1 MPVLDVAG
9 VTVRFGGLMALS
21 DVTLTAEA
29 GQITGLIG
37 PNGAGK
43 TTLFNVITGL
53 QPPQSGRVVVDGRDV
68 TNTSAYKRARLGLAR
83 TFQRLEV
90 FDSLTVRENIQVAA
104 ESSGD
109 VRDVDRVIDLVGLR
123 AVIDAPVDTLP
134 TGMAR
139 LVELCRAVATRP
151 KVLLCD
157 ECSSGLTDEETHV
170 VGDVIRRVAA
180 EGVAVLLVEHDMSFV
195 MGTCE
200 VIHVLNLGVKIAE
213 GTPAEIQGNAEVRVA
228 YLGEEKD
235 EAAPRT
241 RAVEHLRELEAQHRP
256 PVVELRDIHAGYGT
270 IDVLHGVSFT
280 ISPGEVFALLG
291 PNGAGKSTTLK
302 VLNGEVQPSS
312 GDVLLCGESMV
323 GVSVDALARA
333 GLCTIPE
340 GRGVFPNLSVDDNL
354 RMSTY
359 TGVSLADIRERAFTQ
374 FPRLAERRK
383 QLAGTLSGGEQQ
395 MLALARA
402 LVVDPAVLLIDE
414 LSMGLAPI
422 IVERL
427 YEIVAEVAESESIAI
442 LIIEQ
447 FAHDVLGVATKA
459 GVMLH
464 GRLVTIGS
472 PDEIALTISDAYLAS
487 TAEELA

>member
-1 MPVLDVAG
+1 MAMLEVAG
-9 VTVRFGGLMALS
+9 ATVRFGGLMAVNN
-21 DVTLTAEA
+21 VTMTAEA

-53 QPPQSGRVVVDGRDV
+53 QSPQSGRVIVDGRDI
-68 TNTSAYKRARLGLAR
+68 TNVSAYKRARLGLAR

-90 FDSLTVRENIQVAA
+90 FDSLTVRDNILVAA
-104 ESSGD
+104 ESTGD
-109 VRDVDRVIDLVGLR
+109 TAEVDRVIDLVGLR
-123 AVIDAPVDTLP
+123 QVADAPVDILP

-139 LVELCRAVATRP
+139 LVELCRAVATKP

-157 ECSSGLTDEETHV
+157 ECSSGLTDEETKV
-170 VGDVIRRVAA
+170 VGEVIRRVAA
-180 EGVAVLLVEHDMSFV
+180 EGVGVLLVEHDMSFV
-195 MGTCE
+195 MGTCDI
-200 VIHVLNLGVKIAE
+200 IHVLNLGVKIAE
-213 GTPAEIQGNAEVRVA
+213 GTPAEIQGNTEVRVA
-228 YLGEEKD
+228 YLGEAKD

-241 RAVEHLRELEAQHRP
+241 LAVEHLREHDAQARP
-256 PVVELRDIHAGYGT
+256 PIVELREVHAGYGT
-270 IDVLHGVSFT
+270 IDVLHGVSLT
-280 ISPGEVFALLG
+280 IAPGEVFALLG

-312 GDVLLCGESMV
+312 GDVLLCGESV
-323 GVSVDALARA
+323 LGVPVDALARA

-340 GRGVFPNLSVDDNL
+340 GRGIFPNLTVDDNL
-354 RMSTY
+354 RMATF
-359 TGVSLADIRERAFTQ
+359 TGAPMAEIRERAFTQ

-402 LVVDPAVLLIDE
+402 LVVDPAVLVIDE

-427 YEIVAEVAESESIAI
+427 YEIVAEVAESEAIAI

-464 GRLVTIGS
+464 GRLVTVGS
-472 PDEIALTISDAYLAS
+472 PDQIALTISDAYLAS

>member
-1 MPVLDVAG
+1 
-9 VTVRFGGLMALS
+9 
-21 DVTLTAEA
+21 
-29 GQITGLIG
+29 
-37 PNGAGK
+37 
-43 TTLFNVITGL
+43 
-53 QPPQSGRVVVDGRDV
+53 
-68 TNTSAYKRARLGLAR
+68 
-83 TFQRLEV
+83 
-90 FDSLTVRENIQVAA
+90 
-104 ESSGD
+104 
-109 VRDVDRVIDLVGLR
+109 
-123 AVIDAPVDTLP
+123 
-134 TGMAR
+134 
-139 LVELCRAVATRP
+139 
-151 KVLLCD
+151 
-157 ECSSGLTDEETHV
+157 
-170 VGDVIRRVAA
+170 
-180 EGVAVLLVEHDMSFV
+180 
-195 MGTCE
+195 
-200 VIHVLNLGVKIAE
+200 
-213 GTPAEIQGNAEVRVA
+213 
-228 YLGEEKD
+228 
-235 EAAPRT
+235 
-241 RAVEHLRELEAQHRP
+241 
-256 PVVELRDIHAGYGT
+256 
-270 IDVLHGVSFT
+270 VLHGVSFT

-323 GVSVDALARA
+323 GVSVGALR
-333 GLCTIPE
+333 
-340 GRGVFPNLSVDDNL
+340 GRGSARSPRVAASSRTSP
-354 RMSTY
+354 ST
-359 TGVSLADIRERAFTQ
+359 TTCACPPTRRVLADIRARLHAV
-374 FPRLAERRK
+374 PRLAERRK

>member
-1 MPVLDVAG
+1 MAVLQVEGA
-9 VTVRFGGLMALS
+9 TVRFGGLMALS
-21 DVTLTAEA
+21 DVTIAAEA
-29 GQITGLIG
+29 GLITGLIG

-53 QPPQSGRVVVDGRDV
+53 QTPQSGKVVLDGRDI
-68 TNTSAYKRARLGLAR
+68 TTTSAYKRARLGLAR

-90 FDSLTVRENIQVAA
+90 FDSLSVRDNVLVAA
-104 ESSGD
+104 EAAGHTN
-109 VRDVDRVIDLVGLR
+109 DVDRVIDLVGLR
-123 AVIDAPVDTLP
+123 PFVDAPVDTLP
-134 TGMAR
+134 TGLAR

-151 KVLLCD
+151 KALLCD
-157 ECSSGLTDEETHV
+157 ECSSGLTDEETTV

-195 MGTCE
+195 MSTCDT
-200 VIHVLNLGVKIAE
+200 IHVLNLGVKIAE
-213 GTPAEIQGNAEVRVA
+213 GTPAEVQGNAEVRVA
-228 YLGEEKD
+228 YLGTEKD

-241 RAVEHLRELEAQHRP
+241 RTVAHLRELDARPRP
-256 PVVELRDIHAGYGT
+256 PIVELRDVHAGYGA
-270 IDVLHGVSFT
+270 IDVLHGVSLE
-280 ISPGEVFALLG
+280 IAPGEVFALLG

-302 VLNGEVQPSS
+302 VLNGEVVPSS
-312 GDVLLCGESMV
+312 GDVLLCGESV
-323 GVSVDALARA
+323 RGVSVDALARA

-340 GRGVFPNLSVDDNL
+340 GRGVFPNLSVEDNL
-354 RMSTY
+354 RMSTF
-359 TGVSLADIRERAFTQ
+359 TGRPLAEIRERAFTQ

-402 LVVDPAVLLIDE
+402 LVVDPAVLMIDE

-464 GRLVTIGS
+464 GRLVTIGT
-472 PDEIALTISDAYLAS
+472 PDEIASTVSDTYLAS
-487 TAEELA
+487 STEELA

>member
-1 MPVLDVAG
+1 MAVLDIAG

-21 DVTLTAEA
+21 DVTMSAEA

-53 QPPQSGRVVVDGRDV
+53 QAPQSGRVVLDGRDL
-68 TNTSAYKRARLGLAR
+68 TRTSAYKRARLGLAR

-90 FDSLTVRENIQVAA
+90 FDSLTVRDNILVAA
-104 ESSGD
+104 ESTGD
-109 VRDVDRVIDLVGLR
+109 TAEVDRVIDLVGLR
-123 AVIDAPVDTLP
+123 PVVDAPVDTLP

-139 LVELCRAVATRP
+139 LVELCRAVATKP

-157 ECSSGLTDEETHV
+157 ECSSGLTDEETGV

-195 MGTCE
+195 MGTCD
-200 VIHVLNLGVKIAE
+200 VIHVLNLGVKIAD
-213 GTPAEIQGNAEVRVA
+213 GTPAEIQGNTEVRVA
-228 YLGEEKD
+228 YLGEAKD

-241 RAVEHLRELEAQHRP
+241 LAVEHLRALEAQQHQP
-256 PVVELRDIHAGYGT
+256 IVELRDVHAGYGT
-270 IDVLHGVSFT
+270 IDVLHGVSLT
-280 ISPGEVFALLG
+280 IAPGEVFALLG

-312 GDVLLCGESMV
+312 GDVLLCGESV
-323 GVSVDALARA
+323 LGVPVDALARA

-340 GRGVFPNLSVDDNL
+340 GRGIFPNLTVDDNL
-354 RMSTY
+354 RMSTF

-402 LVVDPAVLLIDE
+402 LVVDPAVLVIDE

-427 YEIVAEVAESESIAI
+427 YEIVAEVAESEAIAI

-459 GVMLH
+459 GVTLH
-464 GRLVTIGS
+464 GRLVTVGS
-472 PDEIALTISDAYLAS
+472 PDQIALTISDAYLAS

>member
-1 MPVLDVAG
+1 MH
-9 VTVRFGGLMALS
+9 
-21 DVTLTAEA
+21 
-29 GQITGLIG
+29 
-37 PNGAGK
+37 
-43 TTLFNVITGL
+43 
-53 QPPQSGRVVVDGRDV
+53 
-68 TNTSAYKRARLGLAR
+68 
-83 TFQRLEV
+83 
-90 FDSLTVRENIQVAA
+90 
-104 ESSGD
+104 
-109 VRDVDRVIDLVGLR
+109 
-123 AVIDAPVDTLP
+123 PVDTLP

-359 TGVSLADIRERAFTQ
+359 TGASLADIRERAFTQ

>member
-1 MPVLDVAG
+1 MAVLEITGAS
-9 VTVRFGGLMALS
+9 VRFGGLMALS
-21 DVTLTAEA
+21 NVTMSAEA
-29 GQITGLIG
+29 RQITGLIG

-43 TTLFNVITGL
+43 TTLFNVINGL
-53 QPPQSGRVVVDGRDV
+53 QVPQSGRVILDGHDV

-104 ESSGD
+104 ESKGD
-109 VRDVDRVIDLVGLR
+109 MAEVDRVIDLVGLR
-123 AVIDAPVDTLP
+123 EVADAPVDTLP
-134 TGMAR
+134 TGLAR
-139 LVELCRAVATRP
+139 LVELCRVVATRP

-157 ECSSGLTDEETHV
+157 ESSSGLTDEETRV
-170 VGDVIRRVAA
+170 VGSVIRRVAA

-195 MGTCE
+195 MGTCD
-200 VIHVLNLGVKIAE
+200 VIYVLNLGVKIAK
-213 GTPAEIQGNAEVRVA
+213 GTPAEIQGNGEVRVA
-228 YLGEEKD
+228 YLGEAKD

-241 RAVEHLRELEAQHRP
+241 RAVAHLRELEEVPRAP
-256 PVVELRDIHAGYGT
+256 IVELRDVHAGYGA
-270 IDVLHGVSFT
+270 INVLHGVSLAVA
-280 ISPGEVFALLG
+280 PGEVFALLG

-302 VLNGEVQPSS
+302 VLNGEVRPSS
-312 GDVLLCGESMV
+312 GDVLLCGESV
-323 GVSVDALARA
+323 LGVSMDALARA

-340 GRGVFPNLSVDDNL
+340 GRGVFPNLTVDDNL
-354 RMSTY
+354 RMSTF
-359 TGVSLADIRERAFTQ
+359 TGTPLADIRERAFTQ
-374 FPRLAERRK
+374 FPRLSERRK

-395 MLALARA
+395 MLSLARV
-402 LVVDPAVLLIDE
+402 LVVDPAVLVIDE

-427 YEIVAEVAESESIAI
+427 YEIVAEVAESEAIAI

-464 GRLVTIGS
+464 GRLVTFGT

-487 TAEELA
+487 SAEELA